1 MKLVTFTDAITRQHN
16 KVAINLESITAVIE
30 HEPSETT
37 IIFGPGDDDYV
48 RIHEPFDKVM
58 AAISEAMSDV

>member
-1 MKLVTFTDAITRQHN
+1 MKLISFTDAITRKHS

-37 IIFGPGDDDYV
+37 IIFGSGDDDYV
-48 RIHEPFDKVM
+48 RIHEPFDSVM
-58 AAISEAMSDV
+58 AVISEAMSNV

>member
-1 MKLVTFTDAITRQHN
+1 MKLVTFNNAITRKHN
-16 KVAINLESITAVIE
+16 KAAINVESITAVIE
-30 HEPSETT
+30 YEPFETT
-37 IIFGPGDDDYV
+37 IIFGSGDDDYV

>member
-1 MKLVTFTDAITRQHN
+1 MKLVTFTDAITRKHN

-37 IIFGPGDDDYV
+37 IIFGSGDDDYV
-48 RIHEPFDKVM
+48 RIHEPFDSVM

>member
-1 MKLVTFTDAITRQHN
+1 MKLVTFTNAITGKHS
-16 KVAINLESITAVIE
+16 KVAIDVESITAVIE
-30 HEPSETT
+30 YEPFETT
-37 IIFGPGDDDYV
+37 IIFGSGDDDYV

>member
-1 MKLVTFTDAITRQHN
+1 MKLITFTDAITQQHN

-30 HEPSETT
+30 YEPFETT
-37 IIFGPGDDDYV
+37 IIFGSGDDDYV

-58 AAISEAMSDV
+58 AAISEAMSNV

>member
-1 MKLVTFTDAITRQHN
+1 MKLVKFTDAITKQHS

-30 HEPSETT
+30 YEPFETT
-37 IIFGPGDDDYV
+37 IIYGSGDDDYV

-58 AAISEAMSDV
+58 ATIAEAMNDV

>member
-1 MKLVTFTDAITRQHN
+1 MKLVMFTDAITKQHS

-30 HEPSETT
+30 YEPFETT
-37 IIFGPGDDDYV
+37 IIYGSGDDDYV

-58 AAISEAMSDV
+58 ATISEAMSNV

>member
-1 MKLVTFTDAITRQHN
+1 MKLVTFTDAITGQHS
-16 KVAINLESITAVIE
+16 KVAINVESITAVIE
-30 HEPSETT
+30 FDPFETT
-37 IIFGPGDDDYV
+37 IIFGSGDEDYV

>member
-1 MKLVTFTDAITRQHN
+1 MKLVMFTDAITKQHN

-37 IIFGPGDDDYV
+37 IIFGSGDDDYV
-48 RIHEPFDKVM
+48 RIHEPFDSVM
-58 AAISEAMSDV
+58 AVISEAMSNV

>member
-1 MKLVTFTDAITRQHN
+1 MKLVTFNNAITRKHN
-16 KVAINLESITAVIE
+16 KVAINVESITAVIE
-30 HEPSETT
+30 YEPSETT

-58 AAISEAMSDV
+58 AAISEAMSNV

>member
-1 MKLVTFTDAITRQHN
+1 MKLITFTDAITRKHS

-37 IIFGPGDDDYV
+37 IIFGSGDEDYV
-48 RIHEPFDKVM
+48 RIHEPFDSVM
-58 AAISEAMSDV
+58 AVISEAMSNV

>member
-1 MKLVTFTDAITRQHN
+1 MKLITFTDAITRQHN
-16 KVAINLESITAVIE
+16 KVAINVESITAVIE
-30 HEPSETT
+30 YEPFETT
-37 IIFGPGDDDYV
+37 IIFGSGDEDCV

>member
-1 MKLVTFTDAITRQHN
+1 MKLITFTDAITRKHS
-16 KVAINLESITAVIE
+16 KVAINVESITAVIE
-30 HEPSETT
+30 YEPSETT
-37 IIFGPGDDDYV
+37 IIFGSGDDDYV